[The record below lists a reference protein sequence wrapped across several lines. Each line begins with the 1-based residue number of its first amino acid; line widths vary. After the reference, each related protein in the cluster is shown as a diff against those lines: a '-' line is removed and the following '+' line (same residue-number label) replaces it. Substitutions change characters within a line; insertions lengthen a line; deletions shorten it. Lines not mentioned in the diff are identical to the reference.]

1 MFVFVRKT
9 TKFTYYFLTHLKMK
23 KIIIAFII
31 LVGLSVNAQTSKELI
46 GKWQLVKWTKKGKE
60 KNIQE
65 YFKTDQVFQ
74 IFMENGEFNSLVG
87 DESHKAKW
95 KLSSDNKEL
104 TIIAI
109 LLPIS
114 FTIDYFDAQKRV
126 ISSPQM
132 GTLEYK
138 KIE

>member
-1 MFVFVRKT
+1 
-9 TKFTYYFLTHLKMK
+9 MK
-23 KIIIAFII
+23 KVIIAFII

-109 LLPIS
+109 LLPIN
-114 FTIDYFDAQKRV
+114 FTIDYFDPQKRV

-138 KIE
+138 KVD